1 MGDVEQHVCVA
12 RYCGLLI
19 PAHWVMCPQDWAR
32 LPPELQ
38 AELPR
43 AYQERRQWWS
53 RYVRVVGAARDM
65 VDEAMG
71 RVVACG
77 PAGEA
82 ASLAD
87 PPARYVPFGDA
98 FWCSLCG
105 GLVVCRVQHDD
116 FHRALA
122 AGPAAT
128 PTVLLRGEEASH
140 VSPRRWGGDVTGWG
154 EPVTWPGR
162 ARHPG

>member
-12 RYCGLLI
+12 RYCGRLI

-53 RYVRVVGAARDM
+53 RYVRVVGAARDV

-82 ASLAD
+82 ASL
-87 PPARYVPFGDA
+87 
-98 FWCSLCG
+98 
-105 GLVVCRVQHDD
+105 
-116 FHRALA
+116 
-122 AGPAAT
+122 
-128 PTVLLRGEEASH
+128 GE
-140 VSPRRWGGDVTGWG
+140 
-154 EPVTWPGR
+154 R
-162 ARHPG
+162 ARHLREQLAPARATDRQNFILNDAKYDPLGGTP